1 MGTPE
6 AVKEV
11 GSVNQS
17 GDTASHSPRP
27 TPIALAIYR
36 DLRVG
41 MVVIMVMLAAA
52 LVIDT
57 ISAKHPQS
65 TLSAYY
71 YTSAHC
77 VFIAA
82 LLALSTLFFVY
93 RGSSDTEDAL
103 LTLAGVCALVAALV
117 PQGRPSPVGG
127 AVRLSGVFADAF
139 DDAAVRESFL
149 PQDYNVE
156 PVIER
161 NVWAVVVALVLG
173 WLLLWWQ
180 HRHNDTQAIR
190 SAGGTL
196 SLWLLRLIVLL
207 GLIAL
212 VVPHFRPIFNH
223 YAHGAA
229 GFLMLFAFIAT
240 VIHAAYLAGQEDE
253 SNSPQRHRYQLIY
266 CVIAGVMLVFL
277 IAVVTLHFVRPNW
290 WMGDL
295 EIIVLE
301 SVLVLLFAAYW
312 MVQTIELW
320 DSPDRRER
328 LPEAARNRLAQ
339 GRTTRGLN
347 GLKCELF
354 DPTKETRDERLL
366 RLL

>member
-1 MGTPE
+1 MSTQE
-6 AVKEV
+6 AVKDV
-11 GSVNQS
+11 G
-17 GDTASHSPRP
+17 SPRP
-27 TPIALAIYR
+27 TPITLAIFR

-77 VFIAA
+77 IFIAA

-103 LTLAGVCALVAALV
+103 LTLAGVGALVAALV
-117 PQGRPSPVGG
+117 PQGRPSPEGG
-127 AVRLSGVFADAF
+127 AARLSGVFADAF
-139 DDAAVRESFL
+139 DDAAVQESFL

-156 PVIER
+156 PIIQR
-161 NVWAVVVALVLG
+161 NVWAVVLALVLG
-173 WLLLWWQ
+173 WLLLWWL
-180 HRHNDTQAIR
+180 HGRNDTRPIR

-212 VVPHFRPIFNH
+212 ALFPDWFKNH
-223 YAHGAA
+223 AHGGA
-229 GFLMLFAFIAT
+229 GVLMVSAFIVT

-253 SNSPQRHRYQLIY
+253 LKSPKRHRYQKIY
-266 CVIAGVMLVFL
+266 SVIAVLMLAFL
-277 IAVVTLHFVRPNW
+277 IAVVTLHVVRPDW
-290 WMGDL
+290 WRKDL
-295 EIIVLE
+295 EIIFLE
-301 SVLVLLFAAYW
+301 SVLILLFAAYW
-312 MVQTIELW
+312 VVQTIELW
-320 DSPDRRER
+320 DFPDRRER
-328 LPEAARNRLAQ
+328 LPEAARDRLAQ
-339 GRTTRGLN
+339 GRTN
-347 GLKCELF
+347 PGLKGLKSELF
-354 DPTKETRDERLL
+354 DPTEETRDQRLL